1 MEKEISY
8 FKLRLQERLQTSF
21 PEFANDKDFLDQ
33 RSRWAKNAYDG
44 AFQAGN
50 PIEECEQY
58 ADYILF
64 ENLYFSKFETIYN
77 IVTEEFA
84 SLMME
89 EEIRPFALKMQK
101 VCNTLFDN
109 YKLSDDFAYTYDFDK
124 LCGEIKTTIALWIEE
139 HGL

>member
-8 FKLRLQERLQTSF
+8 FKLRLQERLEISF
-21 PEFANDKDFLDQ
+21 PEFVGDKDFIDQ
-33 RSRWAKNAYDG
+33 RSRWAKNAHDG

-64 ENLYFSKFETIYN
+64 ENLYFSKFDTIYN
-77 IVTEEFA
+77 VVIDEFG
-84 SLMME
+84 SLMMNE
-89 EEIRPFALKMQK
+89 EVRPFALKMQK
-101 VCNTLFDN
+101 VCNPLFEN
-109 YKLSDDFAYTYDFDK
+109 YKLSDDFAYTYDYDK
-124 LCGEIKTTIALWIEE
+124 LCEEIKNEIAHWIEE